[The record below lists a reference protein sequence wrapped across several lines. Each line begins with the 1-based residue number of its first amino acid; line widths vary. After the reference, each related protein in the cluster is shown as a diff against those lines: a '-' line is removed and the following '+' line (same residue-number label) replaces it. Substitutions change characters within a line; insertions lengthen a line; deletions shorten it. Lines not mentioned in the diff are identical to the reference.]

1 MKLGLLHLY
10 ATGHINPSLALAAGL
25 IDRGIEV
32 IDFNILDNAGAIENA
47 GVQFV
52 PFGQEVMNFGYLA
65 EVGRTIASLSGEQ
78 SLQYFGQRMALLE
91 LTALGE
97 LPKLINS
104 LGIDALIIDQLFPG
118 GSTIAEHLDL
128 PFVSLANA
136 LLINEEDSVPPPTLP
151 WPYDSSPAASERN
164 KLGWAGT
171 RKIFQPLLE
180 ITNKQR
186 YAWDLAPH
194 SDFLQDGL
202 SSLLQLA
209 QLPASFD
216 FPRSSAPA
224 NLHYVGALRHK
235 RARRDP
241 PFPWDWLN
249 GKPLIYA
256 SLGTLQNGLPWI
268 YRSIVEA
275 AKNLDAQIVLSLGG
289 AKENFTFEDVPANV
303 LVVDYAPQE
312 AVLDRASLCITH
324 AGLNTVVDCLA
335 RGVPMVAIPIASEQ
349 PGNAA
354 RIVWTGT
361 GKMVPLDQLTPECL
375 RMAVQDT
382 MGETTYL
389 ANALRFAVDIAG
401 SDPVAIASE
410 LVIDAL
416 RSTVEASQSMT
427 TES

>member
-10 ATGHINPSLALAAGL
+10 ATGHLNPSLALAAGL
-25 IDRGIEV
+25 VDRGIEV
-32 IDFNILDNAGAIENA
+32 IDFNILDNAEAIENA

-52 PFGQEVMNFGYLA
+52 PFGQQAMNFGYLA
-65 EVGRTIASLSGEQ
+65 AVARTISSLSGEE
-78 SLQYFGQRMALLE
+78 SLRYFGQRMALLE
-91 LTALGE
+91 LAAFEE
-97 LPKLINS
+97 LPELINS
-104 LGIDALIIDQLFPG
+104 VGVDALVIDQLFPG
-118 GSTIAEHLDL
+118 GSTLAEHLGL
-128 PFVSLANA
+128 PFISLANA

-151 WPYDSSPAASERN
+151 WPYDSSAAARARN
-164 KLGWAGT
+164 VIGWAGT

-180 ITNKQR
+180 ITNTQR
-186 YAWDLAPH
+186 YAWNLPPH

-209 QLPASFD
+209 QLPAGFD
-216 FPRSSAPA
+216 FPRQSAPA
-224 NLHYVGALRHK
+224 NLHYVGPLRHK

-241 PFPWDWLN
+241 PFAWDWLN

-268 YRSIVEA
+268 YRTIIEA

-289 AKENFTFEDVPANV
+289 SMDSLVFKDLPANV

-324 AGLNTVVDCLA
+324 GGLNTVVDCLA

-361 GKMVPLDQLTPECL
+361 GKMVPLDRLTPEGL
-375 RMAVQDT
+375 RLAVQGT
-382 MGETTYL
+382 MGDTAHL
-389 ANALRFAVDIAG
+389 KNARRFAVDIAE
-401 SDPVAIASE
+401 SNPITIASE
-410 LVIDAL
+410 LVMDAL
-416 RSTVEASQSMT
+416 R
-427 TES
+427 